1 MDGQSIT
8 ELTHCGGNRS
18 IWRKPMQT

>member
-18 IWRKPMQT
+18 IWWKPMQT